1 MTTRAKTRPIVIR
14 APTPAELKPICALA
28 ARLVAMHRHWDPQR
42 FFALPDPAEGYLWYF
57 RRVLGKRRTVILAAF
72 EGRKVLGYAYASML
86 GRDWDLLRDP
96 CGSLHDLYV
105 DESAR
110 GRGVARLLVG
120 AVLERLKAL
129 GAPRVV
135 LYSAWPNDDARR
147 LFEHLGFRRTM
158 VEMTREL

>member
-1 MTTRAKTRPIVIR
+1 VIR
-14 APTPAELKPICALA
+14 APTRAELKPLCALA
-28 ARLVAMHRHWDPQR
+28 AKLVALHRHYDPQR
-42 FFALPDPAEGYLWYF
+42 FFALPDPAEGYHWYF
-57 RRVLGKRRTVILAAF
+57 SRVLGKKRTVILAAF
-72 EGRKVLGYAYASML
+72 EGKKALGYAYASML
-86 GRDWDLLRDP
+86 PRDWDLLRDP
-96 CGSLHDLYV
+96 CGALHDVYV
-105 DESAR
+105 DGRAR
-110 GRGVARLLVG
+110 GRGVARLLVE